1 MRFIT
6 GEVKDPDSPYHYW
19 ASEVR
24 DGGWRA
30 KTENNIIYT
39 WCIET
44 FGVRGEEEGVWNW
57 CYNYSRTSLYYFVK
71 EQDMTLFLLK
81 WNR

>member
-1 MRFIT
+1 VRFIT
-6 GEVKDPDSPYHYW
+6 GEVADLDSPYQYW

-30 KTENNIIYT
+30 KTENIIYT

-57 CYNYSRTSLYYFVK
+57 SYNHTRTGCYYFVK
-71 EQDMTLFLLK
+71 EQDMAFFLLK

>member
-6 GEVKDPDSPYHYW
+6 GEVKDPDSPYRYW

-24 DGGWRA
+24 DRGWRTN
-30 KTENNIIYT
+30 TEKFLYA

-57 CYNYSRTSLYYFVK
+57 SYNHTRTGCYYFVK
-71 EQDMTLFLLK
+71 EQDMTLFLLR
-81 WNR
+81 WS

>member
-24 DGGWRA
+24 EGGWRA

-57 CYNYSRTSLYYFVK
+57 CYNYSRTGLYYFVK

-81 WNR
+81 WS